1 MARRASPDESIA
13 ALARDTLACERCP
26 RLVRWRVCCT
36 AKGPLAVR
44 GSAYHSRGVPSFGD
58 PRARLLIVGLAP
70 GAHGANRTGRPFTGD
85 SSGDFLFAALHRA
98 GLSSLATSRSID
110 DGLELRGA
118 RITNAVRCVP
128 PENKPSATEFARCAP
143 LLARELALLPRPATV
158 LCLGGDAWRA
168 VGRLLRERGELARLP
183 RFAHGARYSLDGL
196 EVVGSFHPSRL
207 NTQTGRLTERM
218 FDSVLA
224 RATKSLS
231 R

>member
-1 MARRASPDESIA
+1 MARRASVDDSLT

-26 RLVRWRVCCT
+26 RLVRWRVSCT
-36 AKGPLAVR
+36 TNGPLAVR
-44 GSAYHSRGVPSFGD
+44 GTRYHSRGVPSFGD

-98 GLSSLATSRSID
+98 GRSSLATSRSVD
-110 DGLELRGA
+110 DGLELRGV

-128 PENKPSATEFARCAP
+128 PGNKPSAAEFARCAP
-143 LLARELALLPRPATV
+143 LLARELALLARPAVV

-168 VGRLLRERGELARLP
+168 VGRLLRARGELARLP
-183 RFAHGARYSLDGL
+183 RFAHGARCSIDGL
-196 EVVGSFHPSRL
+196 ELVASFHPSRL

-224 RATKSLS
+224 RATKSLP

>member
-1 MARRASPDESIA
+1 MARRTSTDDSLA

-26 RLVRWRVCCT
+26 RLVRWRERCT
-36 AKGPLAVR
+36 ANGPLAVR
-44 GSAYHSRGVPSFGD
+44 GTRYHSRGVPGCGD

-98 GLSSLATSRSID
+98 GLSSLATSRSVD
-110 DGLELRGA
+110 DGLELRGV

-128 PENKPSATEFARCAP
+128 PENKPSAAEFARCAP
-143 LLARELALLPRPATV
+143 LLARELALLARPAAI

-168 VGRLLRERGELARLP
+168 VGRLLRARGELPRLP
-183 RFAHGARYSLDGL
+183 RFAHGASCSLDGL
-196 EVVGSFHPSRL
+196 ELVASFHPSRL

-224 RATKSLS
+224 RATKSLP